1 VGENTDRWEDLVRLL
16 QTLSEEELAAVHNFV
31 EKLTS
36 HKMAVQEAHAPYV
49 VPTATDVE
57 TSPDKIEHWTS
68 LELATPDELLDFLA
82 SGAPGFLSG
91 ELDQLLAD
99 IEQTREMELETLFHF
114 INGLTLANW
123 LET

>member
-1 VGENTDRWEDLVRLL
+1 VIIVGENTDRWEDLVRLL

-36 HKMAVQEAHAPYV
+36 DKMAVQEAHAPYV
-49 VPTATDVE
+49 VLTATDVE

-82 SGAPGFLSG
+82 SSAPGFLPG

-99 IEQTREMELETLFHF
+99 IEQAREMELETLCPL
-114 INGLTLANW
+114 I
-123 LET
+123 